1 MIKLKKICFEID
13 DKFILKNIDL
23 DILKNKTTIIM
34 GKNGSG
40 KSTLLKILN
49 QIIKPSSGKFYS
61 ELVDPVPMLFQK
73 PILMHNT
80 VAYNYHILNKI
91 KKHQID
97 NTWFQKFKLNNIIN
111 QNAMSLSG
119 GERQKLFLARVMS
132 FNQKNIFLD
141 EPNQSLDL
149 DSENLLIDLLRKE
162 QINKTIV
169 MTLHDFEIAKIIGD
183 FIVYME
189 NGKILLQD
197 FSDSFFKKFYQKSF

>member
-1 MIKLKKICFEID
+1 
-13 DKFILKNIDL
+13 
-23 DILKNKTTIIM
+23 
-34 GKNGSG
+34 
-40 KSTLLKILN
+40 
-49 QIIKPSSGKFYS
+49 
-61 ELVDPVPMLFQK
+61 MLFQK

-80 VAYNYHILNKI
+80 VDYNYHILNKI

-97 NTWFQKFKLNNIIN
+97 NTWFQKFKLNNLSN

-119 GERQKLFLARVMS
+119 GEKQKLFLARVMS
-132 FNQKNIFLD
+132 FNQKILFLD
-141 EPNQSLDL
+141 EPNQNLDL
-149 DSENLLIDLLRKE
+149 DSENLLVDLLKKE

-197 FSDSFFKKFYQKSF
+197 FTNTFFKKFYQKNF

>member
-1 MIKLKKICFEID
+1 MIKLEEICFEID
-13 DKFILKNIDL
+13 HKFILKNIDL
-23 DILKNKTTIIM
+23 VIPKNKTTIIM

-61 ELVDPVPMLFQK
+61 ELKKPVPMLFQK

-80 VAYNYHILNKI
+80 VDYNYHILNKI

-97 NTWFQKFKLNNIIN
+97 NTWFQKFKLNNLSN

-119 GERQKLFLARVMS
+119 GEKQKLFLARVMS
-132 FNQKNIFLD
+132 FNQKILFLD
-141 EPNQSLDL
+141 EPNQNLDL
-149 DSENLLIDLLRKE
+149 DSENLLVDLLKKE

-189 NGKILLQD
+189 NGKIILQD
-197 FSDSFFKKFYQKSF
+197 FTNTFFKKFYQNNF

>member
-1 MIKLKKICFEID
+1 MIKLEKICFEID
-13 DKFILKNIDL
+13 HKFVLRNIDL
-23 DILKNKTTIIM
+23 TIPKNKTTIIM

-61 ELVDPVPMLFQK
+61 ELEKPVPMLFQK

-80 VAYNYHILNKI
+80 VDYNYHILNKI
-91 KKHQID
+91 KKHQIN
-97 NTWFQKFKLNNIIN
+97 NTWFKKFNLHNIIN

-119 GERQKLFLARVMS
+119 GEKQKLFLARVMS
-132 FNQKNIFLD
+132 FNQNCLFLD

-149 DSENLLIDLLRKE
+149 DSENLLLDLLKQE
-162 QINKTIV
+162 QTNKTII

-189 NGKILLQD
+189 NGQILLQD
-197 FSDSFFKKFYQKSF
+197 FTDSFFKKFHQNNS